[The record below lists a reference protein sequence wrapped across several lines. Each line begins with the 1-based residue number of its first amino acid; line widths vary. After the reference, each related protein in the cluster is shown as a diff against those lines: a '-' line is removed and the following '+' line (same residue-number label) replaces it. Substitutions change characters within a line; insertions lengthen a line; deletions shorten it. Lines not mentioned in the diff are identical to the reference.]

1 VAFFSPPILEKLLE
15 KYANIPM
22 SQVDF
27 VNGKTR
33 VYGIV
38 GDPIEQVRSPEMVTW
53 EMQKRHHNAVLIPM
67 HIAREE
73 FDTVMPHIM
82 RMQNLDGLIFTIP
95 FKAKAITLAKT
106 LGPQASQIGAINA
119 LKKHNNGEWSG
130 EIFDGMGCVE
140 AFKKRGIT
148 LQDKRLQLIGLGG
161 AGSAICVALAYE
173 HPRLMRLFDLNPQ
186 TIERMVKLVKKISPQ
201 TDVEIGEPHSEGVD
215 ILLNAS
221 PVGML
226 SDARLPLI
234 AEKFNKE
241 LIVFDAIVMPENT
254 PLLNLAQD
262 CGCEVVRGREMMLG
276 QISKIVD
283 YFFASK

>member
-1 VAFFSPPILEKLLE
+1 MAFFSPPILEKLLE
-15 KYANIPM
+15 TYANIPM
-22 SQVDF
+22 NQVDF

-53 EMQKRHHNAVLIPM
+53 EMQKRHHNAVLIPI
-67 HIAREE
+67 HIARDE
-73 FDTVMPHIM
+73 FDSVMPNIM

-95 FKAKAITLAKT
+95 FKAQAIALAKT

-119 LKKHNNGEWSG
+119 LKKHSNGTWSG

-140 AFKKRGIT
+140 AFKQRGIT

-173 HPRLMRLFDLNPQ
+173 KPKLLRLFDINAQ
-186 TIERMVKLVKKISPQ
+186 TTERMAKMVKTISPQ
-201 TDVEIGEPHSEGVD
+201 TVVEVGLPLAEGID

-226 SDARLPLI
+226 SDARLPL
-234 AEKFNKE
+234 AVEQFKKE

-254 PLLNLAQD
+254 PLLSLAQD
-262 CGCEVVRGREMMLG
+262 CGCQVVRGREMMLG

-283 YFFASK
+283 YFFAP

>member
-1 VAFFSPPILEKLLE
+1 MAFFSPPILEKLSE
-15 KYANIPM
+15 TYANIPM
-22 SQVDF
+22 NQVDF

-53 EMQKRHHNAVLIPM
+53 EMQKRDHNAVLIPM
-67 HIAREE
+67 HIARDE
-73 FDTVMPHIM
+73 FDTVMPQIM
-82 RMQNLDGLIFTIP
+82 RMRNLDGLIFTIP
-95 FKAKAITLAKT
+95 FKAQAIALAKT

-119 LKKHNNGEWSG
+119 LKKHSNGAWSG
-130 EIFDGMGCVE
+130 EIFDGIGCVE
-140 AFKKRGIT
+140 AFKQRGIT

-173 HPRLMRLFDLNPQ
+173 KPKLLRLFDINAQ
-186 TIERMVKLVKKISPQ
+186 TTERMAKMVNTISPQ
-201 TDVEIGEPHSEGVD
+201 TVVEVGLPLAEGID

-226 SDARLPLI
+226 SDARLPL
-234 AEKFNKE
+234 AVEQFKKE

-254 PLLNLAQD
+254 PLLSLAQD
-262 CGCEVVRGREMMLG
+262 CGCQVVRGREMMLG

-283 YFFASK
+283 YFFVP

>member
-15 KYANIPM
+15 TYANIPM
-22 SQVDF
+22 NQVDF

-33 VYGIV
+33 VYAIV

-53 EMQKRHHNAVLIPM
+53 EMQKRDHNAVLIPM
-67 HIAREE
+67 HIARDE
-73 FDTVMPHIM
+73 FDTVMPQIM
-82 RMQNLDGLIFTIP
+82 RMRNLDGLIFTIP
-95 FKAKAITLAKT
+95 FKAQAIALAKT

-119 LKKHNNGEWSG
+119 LKKHSNGAWSG
-130 EIFDGMGCVE
+130 EIFDGIGCVE
-140 AFKKRGIT
+140 AFKQRGIT

-173 HPRLMRLFDLNPQ
+173 KPKLLRLFDINAQ
-186 TIERMVKLVKKISPQ
+186 TTERMAKMVNTISPQ
-201 TDVEIGEPHSEGVD
+201 TVVEVGLPLAEGID

-226 SDARLPLI
+226 SDARLPL
-234 AEKFNKE
+234 AVQQFKKE

-254 PLLNLAQD
+254 PLLSLAQD
-262 CGCEVVRGREMMLG
+262 CGCQVVRGREMMLG

-283 YFFASK
+283 YFFAP

>member
-1 VAFFSPPILEKLLE
+1 MCSKT
-15 KYANIPM
+15 NIRM
-22 SQVDF
+22 SQVEF
-27 VNGKTR
+27 INGKTR

-73 FDTVMPHIM
+73 FDSVMPNIM
-82 RMQNLDGLIFTIP
+82 RIQNLDGLIFTIP
-95 FKAKAITLAKT
+95 FKAKAITFAKT
-106 LGPQASQIGAINA
+106 LGLQAAQIGAINA
-119 LKKHNNGEWSG
+119 LKKHSNGDWSG
-130 EIFDGMGCVE
+130 EIFDGVGCVE
-140 AFKKRGIT
+140 AFKRRGIPIR
-148 LQDKRLQLIGLGG
+148 DKRLQLIGLGG

-173 HPRLMRLFDLNPQ
+173 KPKLMRLFDINPQ
-186 TIERMVKLVKKISPQ
+186 TTERMVKIVNTISPQ
-201 TDVEIGEPHSEGVD
+201 TVVEVGTPHADGID

-226 SDARLPLI
+226 SDSRLPLDV
-234 AEKFNKE
+234 ETFKKE

-254 PLLNLAQD
+254 PLLTLAVN
-262 CGCEVVRGREMMLG
+262 CGCQVVRGREMMLG

-283 YFFASK
+283 YFFAP

>member
-1 VAFFSPPILEKLLE
+1 MAFFSPPILEKLSE
-15 KYANIPM
+15 TYANIPM
-22 SQVDF
+22 NPVDF
-27 VNGKTR
+27 VNGTTP

-53 EMQKRHHNAVLIPM
+53 EMQKRDHNAVLIPM
-67 HIAREE
+67 HIARDE
-73 FDTVMPHIM
+73 FDTVMPQIM
-82 RMQNLDGLIFTIP
+82 RMRNLDGLIFTIP
-95 FKAKAITLAKT
+95 FKAQAIALAKT

-119 LKKHNNGEWSG
+119 LKKHSNGAWSG
-130 EIFDGMGCVE
+130 EIFDGIGCVE
-140 AFKKRGIT
+140 AFKQRGIT

-173 HPRLMRLFDLNPQ
+173 KPKLLRLFDINAQ
-186 TIERMVKLVKKISPQ
+186 TTERMAKMVNTISPQ
-201 TDVEIGEPHSEGVD
+201 TVVEVGLPLAEGID

-226 SDARLPLI
+226 SDARLPL
-234 AEKFNKE
+234 AVEQFKKE

-254 PLLNLAQD
+254 PLLSLAQD
-262 CGCEVVRGREMMLG
+262 CGCQVVRGREMMLG

-283 YFFASK
+283 YFFAP

>member
-1 VAFFSPPILEKLLE
+1 VAFFSPPILEKLSE
-15 KYANIPM
+15 TYANIPM
-22 SQVDF
+22 NQVDF

-33 VYGIV
+33 VYAIV

-53 EMQKRHHNAVLIPM
+53 EMQKRDHNAVLIPM
-67 HIAREE
+67 HIARDE

-82 RMQNLDGLIFTIP
+82 RMRNLDGLIFTIP
-95 FKAKAITLAKT
+95 FKAQAIALAKT

-119 LKKHNNGEWSG
+119 LKKHSNGAWSG
-130 EIFDGMGCVE
+130 EIFDGIGCVE
-140 AFKKRGIT
+140 AFKQRGIT

-173 HPRLMRLFDLNPQ
+173 KPKLLRLFDINAQ
-186 TIERMVKLVKKISPQ
+186 TTERMAKMVNTISPQ
-201 TDVEIGEPHSEGVD
+201 TVVEVGLPLAEGID

-226 SDARLPLI
+226 SDARLPL
-234 AEKFNKE
+234 AVEQFKKE

-254 PLLNLAQD
+254 PLLSLAQD
-262 CGCEVVRGREMMLG
+262 CGCQVVRGREMMLG

-283 YFFASK
+283 YFFAP

>member
-1 VAFFSPPILEKLLE
+1 
-15 KYANIPM
+15 M
-22 SQVDF
+22 DQVNF

-67 HIAREE
+67 HIARDE
-73 FDTVMPHIM
+73 FDSVMPDIM

-95 FKAKAITLAKT
+95 FKSQAIALAKT
-106 LGPQASQIGAINA
+106 LGPQAAQIGAINA

-140 AFKKRGIT
+140 AFIRRGIPI
-148 LQDKRLQLIGLGG
+148 QDKRLQLIGLGG
-161 AGSAICVALAYE
+161 AGSAICVALA
-173 HPRLMRLFDLNPQ
+173 HQKPSLMRLYDINSQ
-186 TIERMVKLVKKISPQ
+186 TTARMVGMITTISPH
-201 TDVEIGEPHSEGVD
+201 TLVEVGAPHADGID
-215 ILLNAS
+215 ILFNAS

-226 SDARLPLI
+226 SDSRLPL
-234 AEKFNKE
+234 AVETLKKG
-241 LIVFDAIVMPENT
+241 LVVFDAIVMPENT
-254 PLLNLAQD
+254 PLLTLAVN

-283 YFFASK
+283 YFFAP

>member
-15 KYANIPM
+15 TYVNIPM
-22 SQVDF
+22 NQVDF

-67 HIAREE
+67 HIARDE
-73 FDTVMPHIM
+73 FDSVMPHIM
-82 RMQNLDGLIFTIP
+82 RMRNLDGLIFTIP
-95 FKAKAITLAKT
+95 FKAQAIALAKT

-119 LKKHNNGEWSG
+119 LKKHSNGAWSG
-130 EIFDGMGCVE
+130 EIFDGIGCVE
-140 AFKKRGIT
+140 AFKQRGIT

-173 HPRLMRLFDLNPQ
+173 KPKLLRLFDINAQ
-186 TIERMVKLVKKISPQ
+186 TTERMAKMVNTISPQ
-201 TDVEIGEPHSEGVD
+201 TVVEVGLPLAEGID

-226 SDARLPLI
+226 SDARLPL
-234 AEKFNKE
+234 AVEQFKKE

-254 PLLNLAQD
+254 PLLSLAQD
-262 CGCEVVRGREMMLG
+262 CGCQVVRGREMMLG

-283 YFFASK
+283 YFFAP

>member
-1 VAFFSPPILEKLLE
+1 MAFFSPPILEKLSE
-15 KYANIPM
+15 TYANIPM
-22 SQVDF
+22 NQVDF

-53 EMQKRHHNAVLIPM
+53 EMQKRDHNAVLIPM
-67 HIAREE
+67 HIARDE
-73 FDTVMPHIM
+73 FDTVMPQIM
-82 RMQNLDGLIFTIP
+82 RMRNLDGLIFTIP
-95 FKAKAITLAKT
+95 FKAQAIALAKT

-119 LKKHNNGEWSG
+119 LKKHSNGAWSG
-130 EIFDGMGCVE
+130 EIFDGIGCVE
-140 AFKKRGIT
+140 AFKQRGIT

-173 HPRLMRLFDLNPQ
+173 KPKLLRLFDINAQ
-186 TIERMVKLVKKISPQ
+186 TTERMAKMVNTISPQ
-201 TDVEIGEPHSEGVD
+201 TEVEVGLPLAEGID

-226 SDARLPLI
+226 SDARLPL
-234 AEKFNKE
+234 AVEQFKKE

-254 PLLNLAQD
+254 PLLSLAQD
-262 CGCEVVRGREMMLG
+262 CGCQVVRGREMMLG

-283 YFFASK
+283 YFFAP

>member
-1 VAFFSPPILEKLLE
+1 VAFFSPPILEKLSE
-15 KYANIPM
+15 TYANIPM
-22 SQVDF
+22 NQVDF

-53 EMQKRHHNAVLIPM
+53 EMQKRDHNAVLIPM
-67 HIAREE
+67 HIARDE

-82 RMQNLDGLIFTIP
+82 RMRNLDGLIFTIP
-95 FKAKAITLAKT
+95 FKAQAIALAKT

-119 LKKHNNGEWSG
+119 LKKHSNGAWSG
-130 EIFDGMGCVE
+130 EIFDGIGCVE
-140 AFKKRGIT
+140 AFKQRGIT

-173 HPRLMRLFDLNPQ
+173 KPKLLRLFDINAQ
-186 TIERMVKLVKKISPQ
+186 TTERMAKMVNTISPQ
-201 TDVEIGEPHSEGVD
+201 TVVEVGLPLAEGID

-226 SDARLPLI
+226 NDARLPL
-234 AEKFNKE
+234 AVQQFKKE

-254 PLLNLAQD
+254 PLLSLAQD
-262 CGCEVVRGREMMLG
+262 CGCQVVRGREMMLG

-283 YFFASK
+283 YFFAP

>member
-1 VAFFSPPILEKLLE
+1 MAFFSPPILEKLLE
-15 KYANIPM
+15 TYANIPM
-22 SQVDF
+22 NQVDF
-27 VNGKTR
+27 VNGKTC

-53 EMQKRHHNAVLIPM
+53 EMQKRDHNAVLIPM
-67 HIAREE
+67 HIARDE
-73 FDTVMPHIM
+73 FDSVMPHIM
-82 RMQNLDGLIFTIP
+82 RMRNLDGLIFTIP
-95 FKAKAITLAKT
+95 FKAQAIALAKT

-119 LKKHNNGEWSG
+119 LKKHSNGAWSG
-130 EIFDGMGCVE
+130 EIFDGIGCVE

-173 HPRLMRLFDLNPQ
+173 KPKLLRLFDIDPQ
-186 TIERMVKLVKKISPQ
+186 TTDRMAKMVNTISPQ
-201 TDVEIGEPHSEGVD
+201 TVVEVGLPLAEGID

-226 SDARLPLI
+226 NDARLPI
-234 AEKFNKE
+234 AVQQFKKE

-254 PLLNLAQD
+254 PLLSLAQD
-262 CGCEVVRGREMMLG
+262 CGCQVVRGREMMLG

-283 YFFASK
+283 YFFAP

>member
-1 VAFFSPPILEKLLE
+1 MAFFSPPILEKLLE
-15 KYANIPM
+15 TYVNIPM
-22 SQVDF
+22 NQVDF

-53 EMQKRHHNAVLIPM
+53 EMQKRDHNAVLIPM
-67 HIAREE
+67 HIARDE
-73 FDTVMPHIM
+73 FDTVMPQIM
-82 RMQNLDGLIFTIP
+82 RMRNLDGLIFTIP
-95 FKAKAITLAKT
+95 FKAQAIALAKT

-119 LKKHNNGEWSG
+119 LKKHSNGAWSG

-140 AFKKRGIT
+140 AFKQRGIT

-173 HPRLMRLFDLNPQ
+173 KPKLLRLFDINAQ
-186 TIERMVKLVKKISPQ
+186 TTERMAKMVNTISPQ
-201 TDVEIGEPHSEGVD
+201 TVVEVGLPLAEGID

-226 SDARLPLI
+226 SDARLPL
-234 AEKFNKE
+234 AVEQFKKE

-254 PLLNLAQD
+254 PLLSLAQD
-262 CGCEVVRGREMMLG
+262 CGCQVVRGREMMLG

-283 YFFASK
+283 YFFAP

>member
-1 VAFFSPPILEKLLE
+1 MAFFSPPILEKLLE
-15 KYANIPM
+15 TYANIPM
-22 SQVDF
+22 NQVDF

-33 VYGIV
+33 VYAIV

-67 HIAREE
+67 HITRDE

-82 RMQNLDGLIFTIP
+82 RMRNLDGLIFTIP
-95 FKAKAITLAKT
+95 FKAQAIALAKT

-119 LKKHNNGEWSG
+119 LKKHSNGAWSG

-140 AFKKRGIT
+140 AFKQRGIT

-173 HPRLMRLFDLNPQ
+173 KPKLLRLFDINAQ
-186 TIERMVKLVKKISPQ
+186 TTERMAKMVNTISPQ
-201 TDVEIGEPHSEGVD
+201 TVVEVGLPLAEGID

-226 SDARLPLI
+226 SDARLPL
-234 AEKFNKE
+234 AVQQFKKE

-254 PLLNLAQD
+254 PLLSLAQD
-262 CGCEVVRGREMMLG
+262 CGCQVVRGREMMLG

-283 YFFASK
+283 YFFAP

>member
-1 VAFFSPPILEKLLE
+1 MAFFSPPILERLSE
-15 KYANIPM
+15 TYANIPM
-22 SQVDF
+22 NQVDF

-53 EMQKRHHNAVLIPM
+53 EMQKRDHNAVLIPM
-67 HIAREE
+67 HIARDE
-73 FDTVMPHIM
+73 FDTVMPQIM
-82 RMQNLDGLIFTIP
+82 RMRNLDGLIFTIP
-95 FKAKAITLAKT
+95 FKAQAIALAKT

-119 LKKHNNGEWSG
+119 LKKHSNGAWSG
-130 EIFDGMGCVE
+130 EIFDGIGCVE
-140 AFKKRGIT
+140 AFKQRGIT

-173 HPRLMRLFDLNPQ
+173 KPKLLRLFDINAQ
-186 TIERMVKLVKKISPQ
+186 TTERMAKMVNTISPQ
-201 TDVEIGEPHSEGVD
+201 TVVEVGLPLAEGID

-226 SDARLPLI
+226 SDARLPL
-234 AEKFNKE
+234 AVEQFKKE

-254 PLLNLAQD
+254 PLLSLAQD
-262 CGCEVVRGREMMLG
+262 CGCQVVRGREMMLG

-283 YFFASK
+283 YFFAP

>member
-1 VAFFSPPILEKLLE
+1 MAFFSPPILEKLLE
-15 KYANIPM
+15 TYANIPM
-22 SQVDF
+22 NQVDF

-33 VYGIV
+33 VYAIV

-53 EMQKRHHNAVLIPM
+53 EMQKRDHNAVLIPM
-67 HIAREE
+67 HIARDE
-73 FDTVMPHIM
+73 FVSVMPHIM

-95 FKAKAITLAKT
+95 FKAQAIALAKT

-119 LKKHNNGEWSG
+119 LKKHSNGAWSG
-130 EIFDGMGCVE
+130 EIFDGIGCVE
-140 AFKKRGIT
+140 AFKQRGIT

-173 HPRLMRLFDLNPQ
+173 KPKLLRLFDINAQ
-186 TIERMVKLVKKISPQ
+186 TTERMAKMVNTISPQ
-201 TDVEIGEPHSEGVD
+201 TVVEVGLPLAEGID

-226 SDARLPLI
+226 SDARLPL
-234 AEKFNKE
+234 AVEQFKKE

-254 PLLNLAQD
+254 PLLSLAQD
-262 CGCEVVRGREMMLG
+262 CGCQVVRGREMMLG

-283 YFFASK
+283 YFFAP

>member
-1 VAFFSPPILEKLLE
+1 MAFFSPPILEKLLE
-15 KYANIPM
+15 TYANIPM

-67 HIAREE
+67 HIARDE
-73 FDTVMPHIM
+73 FNTVMPHIM

-119 LKKHNNGEWSG
+119 LKKHSNGAWSG

-140 AFKKRGIT
+140 AFKQRGIT

-173 HPRLMRLFDLNPQ
+173 KPKLLRLFDINPQ
-186 TIERMVKLVKKISPQ
+186 TTERMAKMVNTISPQ
-201 TDVEIGEPHSEGVD
+201 TLVEVGLPHAEGID

-226 SDARLPLI
+226 SDARLPL
-234 AEKFNKE
+234 AVEQFKKE

-254 PLLNLAQD
+254 PLISLAQT

-283 YFFASK
+283 YFFAS

>member
-1 VAFFSPPILEKLLE
+1 MAFFSPPILEKLLE

-22 SQVDF
+22 NQVDF

-53 EMQKRHHNAVLIPM
+53 EMQKRDHNAVLIPM
-67 HIAREE
+67 HIARDE
-73 FDTVMPHIM
+73 FDTVMPQIM
-82 RMQNLDGLIFTIP
+82 RMRNLDGLIFTIP
-95 FKAKAITLAKT
+95 FKAQAIALAKT

-119 LKKHNNGEWSG
+119 LKKHSNGAWSG
-130 EIFDGMGCVE
+130 EIFDGIGCVE
-140 AFKKRGIT
+140 AFKQRGIT

-173 HPRLMRLFDLNPQ
+173 KPKLLRLFDINAQ
-186 TIERMVKLVKKISPQ
+186 TTERMAKMVNTISPQ
-201 TDVEIGEPHSEGVD
+201 TVVEVGLPLAEGID

-226 SDARLPLI
+226 SDARLPL
-234 AEKFNKE
+234 AVEQFKKE

-254 PLLNLAQD
+254 PLLSLAQD
-262 CGCEVVRGREMMLG
+262 CGCQVVRGREMMLG

-283 YFFASK
+283 YFFAP

>member
-15 KYANIPM
+15 TYANIPM
-22 SQVDF
+22 NQVDF

-33 VYGIV
+33 VYAIV

-53 EMQKRHHNAVLIPM
+53 EMQKRDHNAVLIPM
-67 HIAREE
+67 HIARDE

-82 RMQNLDGLIFTIP
+82 RMRNLDGLIFTIP
-95 FKAKAITLAKT
+95 FKAQAIALAKT

-119 LKKHNNGEWSG
+119 LKKHSNGAWSG
-130 EIFDGMGCVE
+130 EIFDGIGCVE
-140 AFKKRGIT
+140 AFKQRGIT

-173 HPRLMRLFDLNPQ
+173 KPKLLRLFDINAQ
-186 TIERMVKLVKKISPQ
+186 TTERMAKMVNTISPQ
-201 TDVEIGEPHSEGVD
+201 TVVEVGLPLAEGID

-226 SDARLPLI
+226 SDARLPL
-234 AEKFNKE
+234 AVQQFKKE

-254 PLLNLAQD
+254 PLLSLAQD
-262 CGCEVVRGREMMLG
+262 CGCQVVRGREMMLG

-283 YFFASK
+283 YFFAP

>member
-1 VAFFSPPILEKLLE
+1 MAFFSPPILEKLLE

-22 SQVDF
+22 NQVDF

-53 EMQKRHHNAVLIPM
+53 EMQKRDHNAVLIPM
-67 HIAREE
+67 HIARDE
-73 FDTVMPHIM
+73 FDTVMPQIM
-82 RMQNLDGLIFTIP
+82 RMRNLDGLIFTIP
-95 FKAKAITLAKT
+95 FKAQAIALAKT

-119 LKKHNNGEWSG
+119 LKKHSNGAWSG

-140 AFKKRGIT
+140 AFKQRGIT

-173 HPRLMRLFDLNPQ
+173 KPKLLRLFDINAQ
-186 TIERMVKLVKKISPQ
+186 TTERMAKMVNTISPQ
-201 TDVEIGEPHSEGVD
+201 TVVEVGLPLAEGID

-226 SDARLPLI
+226 NDARLPL
-234 AEKFNKE
+234 AVQQFKKE

-254 PLLNLAQD
+254 PLLSLAQD
-262 CGCEVVRGREMMLG
+262 CGCQVVRGREMMLG

-283 YFFASK
+283 YFFAP

>member
-1 VAFFSPPILEKLLE
+1 VAFFSPPILEKLSE
-15 KYANIPM
+15 TYANIPM
-22 SQVDF
+22 NQVDF

-67 HIAREE
+67 HIARDE
-73 FDTVMPHIM
+73 FDSVMPHIM
-82 RMQNLDGLIFTIP
+82 RMRNLDGLIFTIP
-95 FKAKAITLAKT
+95 FKAQAIALAKT

-119 LKKHNNGEWSG
+119 LKKHSNGAWSG
-130 EIFDGMGCVE
+130 EIFDGIGCVE
-140 AFKKRGIT
+140 AFKQRGIT

-173 HPRLMRLFDLNPQ
+173 KPKLLRLFDINPQ
-186 TIERMVKLVKKISPQ
+186 TTERMAKMVNTISPQ
-201 TDVEIGEPHSEGVD
+201 TVVEVGLPLAEGID

-226 SDARLPLI
+226 SDARLPL
-234 AEKFNKE
+234 AVEQFKKE

-254 PLLNLAQD
+254 PLLSLAQD
-262 CGCEVVRGREMMLG
+262 CGCQVVRGREMMLG

-283 YFFASK
+283 YFFAP

>member
-1 VAFFSPPILEKLLE
+1 MVFFSPPILEKLLE
-15 KYANIPM
+15 TYVNFLM
-22 SQVDF
+22 NQVDF

-53 EMQKRHHNAVLIPM
+53 EMQKRDHNAVLIPM
-67 HIAREE
+67 HIARDE
-73 FDTVMPHIM
+73 FDTVMPQIM
-82 RMQNLDGLIFTIP
+82 RMRNLDGLIFTIP
-95 FKAKAITLAKT
+95 FKAQAIALAKT

-119 LKKHNNGEWSG
+119 LKKHSNGAWSG
-130 EIFDGMGCVE
+130 EIFDGIGCVE
-140 AFKKRGIT
+140 AFKQRGIT

-173 HPRLMRLFDLNPQ
+173 KPKLLRLFDINAQ
-186 TIERMVKLVKKISPQ
+186 TTERMAKMVNTISPQ
-201 TDVEIGEPHSEGVD
+201 TVVEVGLPLAEGID

-226 SDARLPLI
+226 SDARLPL
-234 AEKFNKE
+234 AVEQFKKE

-254 PLLNLAQD
+254 PLLSLAQD
-262 CGCEVVRGREMMLG
+262 CGCQVVRGREMMLG

-283 YFFASK
+283 YFFAP

>member
-1 VAFFSPPILEKLLE
+1 MAFFSPPILEKLLE
-15 KYANIPM
+15 TYANIPM
-22 SQVDF
+22 NQVDF

-33 VYGIV
+33 VYAIV

-53 EMQKRHHNAVLIPM
+53 EMQKRDHNAVLIPM
-67 HIAREE
+67 HIARDE
-73 FDTVMPHIM
+73 FDTVMPQIM
-82 RMQNLDGLIFTIP
+82 RMRNLDGLIFTIP
-95 FKAKAITLAKT
+95 FKAQAIALAKT

-119 LKKHNNGEWSG
+119 LKKHSNGAWSG
-130 EIFDGMGCVE
+130 EIFDGIGCVE
-140 AFKKRGIT
+140 AFKQRGIT

-173 HPRLMRLFDLNPQ
+173 KPKLLRLFDINAQ
-186 TIERMVKLVKKISPQ
+186 TTERMAKMVNTISPQ
-201 TDVEIGEPHSEGVD
+201 TVVEVGLPLAEGID

-226 SDARLPLI
+226 SDARLPL
-234 AEKFNKE
+234 AVQQFKKE

-254 PLLNLAQD
+254 PLLSLAQD
-262 CGCEVVRGREMMLG
+262 CGCQVVRGREMMLG

-283 YFFASK
+283 YFFAP

>member
-1 VAFFSPPILEKLLE
+1 MAFFSPPILEKLLE
-15 KYANIPM
+15 TYANIPM
-22 SQVDF
+22 NQVDF

-67 HIAREE
+67 HIARDE
-73 FDTVMPHIM
+73 FDTVIPHIM
-82 RMQNLDGLIFTIP
+82 RMRNLDGLIFTIP
-95 FKAKAITLAKT
+95 FKAQAIALAKT

-119 LKKHNNGEWSG
+119 LKKHSNGAWSG

-140 AFKKRGIT
+140 AFKQRGIT

-173 HPRLMRLFDLNPQ
+173 KPKLLRLFDINAQ
-186 TIERMVKLVKKISPQ
+186 TTERMAKMVNTISPQ
-201 TDVEIGEPHSEGVD
+201 TVVEVGLPLAEGID

-226 SDARLPLI
+226 SDARLPL
-234 AEKFNKE
+234 AVEQFKKE

-254 PLLNLAQD
+254 PLLSLAQD
-262 CGCEVVRGREMMLG
+262 CGCQVVRGREMMLG

-283 YFFASK
+283 YFFAP

>member
-1 VAFFSPPILEKLLE
+1 MAFFSPPILEKLLE
-15 KYANIPM
+15 TYANIPM
-22 SQVDF
+22 NQVDF

-53 EMQKRHHNAVLIPM
+53 EMQKRDHNAVLIPM
-67 HIAREE
+67 HIARDE
-73 FDTVMPHIM
+73 FDTVMPQIM
-82 RMQNLDGLIFTIP
+82 RMRNLDGLIFTIP
-95 FKAKAITLAKT
+95 FKAQAIALAKT

-119 LKKHNNGEWSG
+119 LKKHSNGAWSG
-130 EIFDGMGCVE
+130 EIFDGIGCVE
-140 AFKKRGIT
+140 AFKQRGIT

-173 HPRLMRLFDLNPQ
+173 KPKLLRLFDINAQ
-186 TIERMVKLVKKISPQ
+186 TTERMAKMVNTISPQ
-201 TDVEIGEPHSEGVD
+201 TVVEVGLPLAEGID

-226 SDARLPLI
+226 NDARLPL
-234 AEKFNKE
+234 AVQQFKKE

-254 PLLNLAQD
+254 PLLTLAQD
-262 CGCEVVRGREMMLG
+262 CGCQVVRGREMMLG

-283 YFFASK
+283 YFFAP

>member
-1 VAFFSPPILEKLLE
+1 MAFFSPPILEKLLE
-15 KYANIPM
+15 TYVNIPM
-22 SQVDF
+22 NQVDF

-53 EMQKRHHNAVLIPM
+53 EMQKRDHNAVLIPM
-67 HIAREE
+67 HIARDE
-73 FDTVMPHIM
+73 FDTVMPQIM
-82 RMQNLDGLIFTIP
+82 RMRNLDGLIFTIP
-95 FKAKAITLAKT
+95 FKAQAIALAKT

-119 LKKHNNGEWSG
+119 LKKHSNGAWSG
-130 EIFDGMGCVE
+130 EIFDGIGCVE
-140 AFKKRGIT
+140 AFKQRGIT

-173 HPRLMRLFDLNPQ
+173 KPKLLRLFDINAQ
-186 TIERMVKLVKKISPQ
+186 TTERMAKMVNTISPQ
-201 TDVEIGEPHSEGVD
+201 TVVEVGLPLAEGID

-226 SDARLPLI
+226 SDARLPL
-234 AEKFNKE
+234 AVQQFKKE

-254 PLLNLAQD
+254 PLLSLAQD
-262 CGCEVVRGREMMLG
+262 CGCQVVRGREMMLG

-283 YFFASK
+283 YFFAP

>member
-1 VAFFSPPILEKLLE
+1 MAFFSPPILEKLSE
-15 KYANIPM
+15 TYANIPM
-22 SQVDF
+22 NQVDF

-67 HIAREE
+67 HIARDE
-73 FDTVMPHIM
+73 FDTVMPQIM
-82 RMQNLDGLIFTIP
+82 RMRNLDGLIFTIP
-95 FKAKAITLAKT
+95 FKAQAIALAKT

-119 LKKHNNGEWSG
+119 LKKHSNGAWSG
-130 EIFDGMGCVE
+130 EIFDGIGCVE
-140 AFKKRGIT
+140 AFKQRGIT

-173 HPRLMRLFDLNPQ
+173 KPKLLRLFDINAQ
-186 TIERMVKLVKKISPQ
+186 TTERMAKMVNTISPQ
-201 TDVEIGEPHSEGVD
+201 TVVEVGLPLAEGID

-226 SDARLPLI
+226 SDARLPL
-234 AEKFNKE
+234 AVEQFKKE

-254 PLLNLAQD
+254 PLLSLAQD
-262 CGCEVVRGREMMLG
+262 CGCQVVRGREMMLG

-283 YFFASK
+283 YFFAP

>member
-1 VAFFSPPILEKLLE
+1 MAFFSPPILEKLLE

-22 SQVDF
+22 NQVDF

-53 EMQKRHHNAVLIPM
+53 EMQQRHQNAVLIPI
-67 HIAREE
+67 HIARNE
-73 FDTVMPHIM
+73 FDSVMPHIM

-95 FKAKAITLAKT
+95 FKAQAIALAKT

-119 LKKHNNGEWSG
+119 LKKHSNGVWSG
-130 EIFDGMGCVE
+130 EIFDGIGCVE
-140 AFKKRGIT
+140 AFKQRGIT

-173 HPRLMRLFDLNPQ
+173 KPKLLRLFDINAQ
-186 TIERMVKLVKKISPQ
+186 TTERMAKMVNTISPQ
-201 TDVEIGEPHSEGVD
+201 TVVEVGLPLAEGID

-226 SDARLPLI
+226 SDARLPL
-234 AEKFNKE
+234 AVEQFKKE

-254 PLLNLAQD
+254 PLLSLAQD
-262 CGCEVVRGREMMLG
+262 CGCQVVRGREMMLG

-283 YFFASK
+283 YFFAP

>member
-1 VAFFSPPILEKLLE
+1 MAFFSPPILEKLLE
-15 KYANIPM
+15 TYVNIPM
-22 SQVDF
+22 NQVDF

-53 EMQKRHHNAVLIPM
+53 EMQKRDHNAVLIPM
-67 HIAREE
+67 HIARDE
-73 FDTVMPHIM
+73 FDTVIPHIM
-82 RMQNLDGLIFTIP
+82 RMRNLDGLIFTIP
-95 FKAKAITLAKT
+95 FKAQAIALAKT

-119 LKKHNNGEWSG
+119 LKKHSNGAWSG

-140 AFKKRGIT
+140 AFKQRGIT

-173 HPRLMRLFDLNPQ
+173 KPKLLRLFDINPQ
-186 TIERMVKLVKKISPQ
+186 TTERMAKMVNTISPQ
-201 TDVEIGEPHSEGVD
+201 TAVEVGLPLAEGID

-226 SDARLPLI
+226 SDARLPL
-234 AEKFNKE
+234 AVEQFKKE

-254 PLLNLAQD
+254 PLLTLAQD
-262 CGCEVVRGREMMLG
+262 CGCQVVRGREMMLG
-276 QISKIVD
+276 QISKIV
-283 YFFASK
+283 FTHK

>member
-1 VAFFSPPILEKLLE
+1 VAFFSPPILEKLSE
-15 KYANIPM
+15 TYANIPM
-22 SQVDF
+22 NQVDF

-53 EMQKRHHNAVLIPM
+53 EMQKRDHNAVLIPM
-67 HIAREE
+67 HIARDE

-82 RMQNLDGLIFTIP
+82 RMRNLDGLIFTIP
-95 FKAKAITLAKT
+95 FKAQAIALAKT

-119 LKKHNNGEWSG
+119 LKKHSNGAWSG
-130 EIFDGMGCVE
+130 EIFDGIGCVE
-140 AFKKRGIT
+140 AFKQRGIT

-173 HPRLMRLFDLNPQ
+173 KPKLLRLFDINAQ
-186 TIERMVKLVKKISPQ
+186 TTERMAKMVNTISPQ
-201 TDVEIGEPHSEGVD
+201 TVVEVGLPLAEGID

-226 SDARLPLI
+226 SDARLPL
-234 AEKFNKE
+234 AVEQFKKE

-254 PLLNLAQD
+254 PLLSLAQD
-262 CGCEVVRGREMMLG
+262 CGCQVVRGREMMLG

-283 YFFASK
+283 YFFAP

>member
-15 KYANIPM
+15 TYANIPM
-22 SQVDF
+22 NQVDF

-33 VYGIV
+33 VCAIV

-53 EMQKRHHNAVLIPM
+53 EMQKRDHNAVLIPM
-67 HIAREE
+67 HIARDE

-82 RMQNLDGLIFTIP
+82 RMRNLDGLIFTIP
-95 FKAKAITLAKT
+95 FKAQAIALAKT

-119 LKKHNNGEWSG
+119 LKKHSNGAWSG
-130 EIFDGMGCVE
+130 EIFDGIGCVE
-140 AFKKRGIT
+140 AFKQRGIT

-173 HPRLMRLFDLNPQ
+173 KPKLLRLFDINAQ
-186 TIERMVKLVKKISPQ
+186 TTERMAKMVNTISPQ
-201 TDVEIGEPHSEGVD
+201 TVVEVGLPLAEGID

-226 SDARLPLI
+226 SDARLPL
-234 AEKFNKE
+234 AVEQFKKE

-254 PLLNLAQD
+254 PLLSLAQD
-262 CGCEVVRGREMMLG
+262 CGCQVVRGREMMLG

-283 YFFASK
+283 YFFAP

>member
-1 VAFFSPPILEKLLE
+1 MAFFSPPILEKLLE
-15 KYANIPM
+15 TYANIPM
-22 SQVDF
+22 NQVDF

-53 EMQKRHHNAVLIPM
+53 EMQKRDHNAVLIPM
-67 HIAREE
+67 HIARDE
-73 FDTVMPHIM
+73 FDTVIPHIM
-82 RMQNLDGLIFTIP
+82 RMRNLDGLIFTIP
-95 FKAKAITLAKT
+95 FKAQAIALAKT

-119 LKKHNNGEWSG
+119 LKKHSNGAWSG
-130 EIFDGMGCVE
+130 EIFDGIGCVE
-140 AFKKRGIT
+140 AFKQRGIT

-173 HPRLMRLFDLNPQ
+173 KPKLLRLFDINAQ
-186 TIERMVKLVKKISPQ
+186 TTERMAKMVNTISPQ
-201 TDVEIGEPHSEGVD
+201 TVVEVGLPLAEGID

-226 SDARLPLI
+226 SDARLPL
-234 AEKFNKE
+234 AVQQFKKE

-254 PLLNLAQD
+254 PLLSLAQD
-262 CGCEVVRGREMMLG
+262 CGCQVVRGREMMLG

-283 YFFASK
+283 YFFAP

>member
-1 VAFFSPPILEKLLE
+1 MAFFSPPILEKLLE
-15 KYANIPM
+15 TYANIPM
-22 SQVDF
+22 NQVDF

-53 EMQKRHHNAVLIPM
+53 EMQKRDHNAVLIPM
-67 HIAREE
+67 HIARDE

-82 RMQNLDGLIFTIP
+82 RMRNLDGLIFTIP
-95 FKAKAITLAKT
+95 FKAQAIALAKT

-119 LKKHNNGEWSG
+119 LKKHSNGAWSG
-130 EIFDGMGCVE
+130 EIFDGIGCVE
-140 AFKKRGIT
+140 AFKQRGIT

-173 HPRLMRLFDLNPQ
+173 KPKLLRLFDINAQ
-186 TIERMVKLVKKISPQ
+186 TTERMAKMVNTISPQ
-201 TDVEIGEPHSEGVD
+201 TVVEVGLPLAEGID

-226 SDARLPLI
+226 SDARLPL
-234 AEKFNKE
+234 AVQQFKKE

-254 PLLNLAQD
+254 PLLSLAQD
-262 CGCEVVRGREMMLG
+262 CGCQVVRGREMMLG

-283 YFFASK
+283 YFFAP

>member
-1 VAFFSPPILEKLLE
+1 MAFFSPPILEKLLE
-15 KYANIPM
+15 TYVNIPM
-22 SQVDF
+22 NQVDF

-53 EMQKRHHNAVLIPM
+53 EMQKRDHNAVLIPM
-67 HIAREE
+67 HIARDE
-73 FDTVMPHIM
+73 FDTVIPHIM
-82 RMQNLDGLIFTIP
+82 RMRNLDGLIFTIP
-95 FKAKAITLAKT
+95 FKAQAIALAKT

-119 LKKHNNGEWSG
+119 LKKHSNGAWSG

-140 AFKKRGIT
+140 AFKQRGIT

-173 HPRLMRLFDLNPQ
+173 KPKLLRLFDINAQ
-186 TIERMVKLVKKISPQ
+186 TTERMAKMVNTISPQ
-201 TDVEIGEPHSEGVD
+201 TVVEVGLPLAEGID

-226 SDARLPLI
+226 SDARLPL
-234 AEKFNKE
+234 AVEQFKKE

-254 PLLNLAQD
+254 PLLSLAQD
-262 CGCEVVRGREMMLG
+262 CGCQVVRGREMMLG

-283 YFFASK
+283 YFFAP